1 MKVHS
6 NFARQ
11 TSKHRLLALSCVTA
25 LAGFAFISKPVLA
38 EEATV
43 DRSANVETTADLVET
58 KVVDATPATE
68 ATANTSEEAATVNTD
83 STTNLTTV
91 TVSQEQTPDQPAVT
105 TNAVE
110 PQTTNTESNTTTGH
124 YYSDDQGNWYYKDAN
139 GENLKGA
146 QTIDGQNVYFRDNGQ
161 QVKGGLAKSNGFLD
175 RYYDVDSGDL
185 WTNRY
190 VEFNGTTLAMT
201 ENLLQGHKPL
211 TVKKFT
217 SIVIMVS
224 KLRVTLQATTQKR
237 LPMVTTTMDK
247 LGTKLLTKVL
257 FNVKTATG
265 STSMTRVT
273 R

>member
-6 NFARQ
+6 NFVGQ
-11 TSKHRLLALSCVTA
+11 TSKHRLLALSCATA
-25 LAGFAFISKPVLA
+25 LAGFDFISKPVLA

-43 DRSANVETTADLVET
+43 DSTANLDASTATTANVETTADLVET

-110 PQTTNTESNTTTGH
+110 PQTTNTESNASAGH

-161 QVKGGLAKSNGFLD
+161 QVKVA
-175 RYYDVDSGDL
+175 
-185 WTNRY
+185 
-190 VEFNGTTLAMT
+190 
-201 ENLLQGHKPL
+201 
-211 TVKKFT
+211 
-217 SIVIMVS
+217 
-224 KLRVTLQATTQKR
+224 
-237 LPMVTTTMDK
+237 
-247 LGTKLLTKVL
+247 
-257 FNVKTATG
+257 
-265 STSMTRVT
+265 
-273 R
+273 

>member
-6 NFARQ
+6 NFVGQ
-11 TSKHRLLALSCVTA
+11 TSKHRLLALSCATA

-43 DRSANVETTADLVET
+43 DSTANLDASTATTANVETTADLVET

-110 PQTTNTESNTTTGH
+110 PQTTNTESNASAGH

-161 QVKGGLAKSNGFLD
+161 QVKVAQLNQMVSWTATMTLILVTFGLTVMSNST
-175 RYYDVDSGDL
+175 V
-185 WTNRY
+185 T
-190 VEFNGTTLAMT
+190 GTTLAMT

-224 KLRVTLQATTQKR
+224 KSRVTLQATTQKR

-247 LGTKLLTKVL
+247 LVTKLRPK
-257 FNVKTATG
+257 
-265 STSMTRVT
+265 R
-273 R
+273 